1 MANKHMRRYSASL
14 IIREMLINIIMR
26 YHLTPFRMAI
36 IKKST
41 NKVCTAGGKISWY
54 SHSGKQYGNSFKKL
68 TIEDGRGIG
77 GETTF
82 SPTNS
87 SKDHLNAE

>member
-1 MANKHMRRYSASL
+1 MSKNQQHNPKNGEREDLNRHFPKEDIQMANKHMRRYSTSL

-41 NKVCTAGGKISWY
+41 NKVWREFGEKGIPPILLVGK
-54 SHSGKQYGNSFKKL
+54 
-68 TIEDGRGIG
+68 
-77 GETTF
+77 
-82 SPTNS
+82 
-87 SKDHLNAE
+87 